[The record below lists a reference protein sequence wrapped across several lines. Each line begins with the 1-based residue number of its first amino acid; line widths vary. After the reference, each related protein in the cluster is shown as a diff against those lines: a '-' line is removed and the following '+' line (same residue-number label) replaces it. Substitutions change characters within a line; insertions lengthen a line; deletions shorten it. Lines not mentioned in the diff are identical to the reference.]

1 MAHAMLRVRAG
12 GCDMKNHHRVFGW
25 ILALGIALPPA
36 VGHASAVESSRA
48 ETTADDSP
56 TVHVVFGKMKRKVQN
71 AFSHG
76 APHVSFHGGR
86 LLPKMHVSRGDKAR
100 NAVHRMGIGQ
110 STAKHGGK
118 TAMKTPPGTP
128 KTPPPGKSLAE
139 HRRLQKLDHATSRPH
154 QCKSCGA
161 PTGRPKRRHS
171 M

>member
-1 MAHAMLRVRAG
+1 MT
-12 GCDMKNHHRVFGW
+12 KHHRVLGW

-36 VGHASAVESSRA
+36 VGHASAVEPRA
-48 ETTADDSP
+48 AATDDSP
-56 TVHVVFGKMKRKVQN
+56 VVNVIFGKMKNKVQK

-76 APHVSFHGGR
+76 APHVSFHRGR
-86 LLPKMHVSRGDKAR
+86 LLPKVQISRGDKAR

-118 TAMKTPPGTP
+118 KAMKTPPGSP
-128 KTPPPGKSLAE
+128 GTPPPSTSLAH
-139 HRRLQKLDHATSRPH
+139 HRRMQKLDQATSRPH
-154 QCKSCGA
+154 QCKTCGA